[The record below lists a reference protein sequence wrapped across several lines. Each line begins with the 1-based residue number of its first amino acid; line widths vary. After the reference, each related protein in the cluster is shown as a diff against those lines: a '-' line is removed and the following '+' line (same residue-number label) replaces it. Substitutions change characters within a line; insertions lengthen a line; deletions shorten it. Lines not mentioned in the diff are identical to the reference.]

1 MKIIVNLQA
10 IEIDTTGI
18 EDLMIIKNQLSV
30 IDTEYQ
36 NLTLDTP
43 EWVTDKLGEVS
54 REINNRV
61 TAELQMKLK
70 QAKSRRAALKTADE
84 KRKDLDAEI
93 TALESKL
100 A

>member
-1 MKIIVNLQA
+1 MKVIINLRA
-10 IEIDTTGI
+10 IEIDTTEI
-18 EDLMIIKNQLSV
+18 EDLMVIKNQLAV

-61 TAELQMKLK
+61 TAELTLKLK
-70 QAKSRRAALKTADE
+70 QAKSRRSALKTADE
-84 KRKDLDAEI
+84 KRKDLDVEI
-93 TALESKL
+93 AALEGKL
-100 A
+100 G